1 MRGGVFGLPKGMYGL
16 RSAGNGHQVL
26 KKHFQISQRGN
37 NATNLEMPA
46 IGGLRSFSSV
56 GRGVAGSRAKTLF
69 SPGVLSLVSF
79 LIFSDEDLSQN
90 F

>member
-1 MRGGVFGLPKGMYGL
+1 MAY
-16 RSAGNGHQVL
+16 AVL
-26 KKHFQISQRGN
+26 LTVTKYEKSILGSQRGN

-69 SPGVLSLVSF
+69 SPGVLSLVF
-79 LIFSDEDLSQN
+79 FN
-90 F
+90 FFRRRSLTKLF